1 MYLVYMYSKLKHHIC
16 TYVLYILYICTIYI
30 YNSPDVATPLAV
42 LFGPL
47 GDVSVVKTAP
57 KMFNQKFCSRF
68 PQYILELLS
77 TSSCTS
83 CKGFN
88 IRKVFRYEGAEI
100 RSRVQFWI
108 VFLPYFCFVFW
119 VGRLVTMRRVG
130 TNLAAWLLVSIPFF
144 TRKLRF
150 SSDSHTFCYTI
161 SVHHYDI
168 LYIYR

>member
-88 IRKVFRYEGAEI
+88 IRKVFRYEGVEI

-108 VFLPYFCFVFW
+108 VFLPYFCFVFL
-119 VGRLVTMRRVG
+119 GR
-130 TNLAAWLLVSIPFF
+130 AAGDYEESGDKPCCMAPCFDPIF
-144 TRKLRF
+144 
-150 SSDSHTFCYTI
+150 YTEI
-161 SVHHYDI
+161 EI
-168 LYIYR
+168 